1 MFKFLKYI
9 LIIVILIII
18 ASFVMSKRSNE
29 IVPTA
34 ISIQK
39 IGELATLKVV
49 VSGNSLYVS
58 DDGMLVENTANYS
71 YKSSA
76 TLSTNIDKASIKIN
90 KKDKTITLRVKPPRV
105 TSVTIDFDKT
115 KQLSRQAYTF
125 KVLPR
130 LGVINTDPDDN
141 LANIAY
147 KEVQKLTNN
156 IASSQKH
163 IDQAK
168 NKFVSLMNKQYEPL
182 GWKVMVVWL
191 E

>member
-18 ASFVMSKRSNE
+18 GLFVMNKRNNE
-29 IVPTA
+29 IIPTA

-39 IGELATLKVV
+39 IGELSTLKVT

-58 DDGMLVENTANYS
+58 DNGTLVENTANYS

-76 TLSTNIDKASIKIN
+76 ILSTNIDKADIKID
-90 KKDKTITLRVKPPRV
+90 KEYKTITLRVKSPRV
-105 TSVTIDFDKT
+105 TSITIDFDKT

-147 KEVQKLTNN
+147 KEVQKLTDN

-163 IDQAK
+163 IKEAK

>member
-1 MFKFLKYI
+1 
-9 LIIVILIII
+9 
-18 ASFVMSKRSNE
+18 MSKRSNE

>member
-9 LIIVILIII
+9 LIVVALIIV
-18 ASFVMSKRSNE
+18 ASFVMNKRNSE
-29 IVPTA
+29 IVPTT

-58 DDGMLVENTANYS
+58 DDGMLVENTANYN
-71 YKSSA
+71 YESSA
-76 TLSTNIDKASIKIN
+76 ILSTNIDKANIKIDE
-90 KKDKTITLRVKPPRV
+90 KDKTITLRVKPPRV
-105 TSVTIDFDKT
+105 TSITIDFDKT

-130 LGVINTDPDDN
+130 LGVINTDPDDK

-147 KEVQKLTNN
+147 KEVQKLTDS

-163 IDQAK
+163 IEQAK
-168 NKFVSLMNKQYEPL
+168 NKFVSLMNKQYQPL
-182 GWKVMVVWL
+182 GWKVEVIWL
-191 E
+191 